1 MASGRVIQ
9 FNPSKGYG
17 FIEQDG
23 GGEDVFIHSGEFIDR
38 TVTPRVGAHVD
49 FNIIESQRGLK
60 ACDVTVRDPAPAVTT
75 QPLLAAVPARPEY
88 PHAPEYRH
96 EDDNLSDVISSREY
110 AQEITDVLIDLAPDL
125 TASQIVEIRTGLTG
139 TANQRGW
146 LED

>member
-38 TVTPRVGAHVD
+38 TVTPRVGARVE

-60 ACDVTVRDPAPAVTT
+60 ACDVTIRDPAPPYLPGPSVRMRPSTGMRMTT
-75 QPLLAAVPARPEY
+75 SP
-88 PHAPEYRH
+88 
-96 EDDNLSDVISSREY
+96 
-110 AQEITDVLIDLAPDL
+110 T
-125 TASQIVEIRTGLTG
+125 
-139 TANQRGW
+139 
-146 LED
+146 